1 MSQEVK
7 AEELLEKADKKLKG
21 FSLFGG
27 SSKWEDASDMYTK
40 AANLF
45 KMEKKCWSLLFSFQC

>member
-1 MSQEVK
+1 MGDSK
-7 AEELLEKADKKLKG
+7 AEDLMERADKKLKG

-45 KMEKKCWSLLFSFQC
+45 KMEKKVG